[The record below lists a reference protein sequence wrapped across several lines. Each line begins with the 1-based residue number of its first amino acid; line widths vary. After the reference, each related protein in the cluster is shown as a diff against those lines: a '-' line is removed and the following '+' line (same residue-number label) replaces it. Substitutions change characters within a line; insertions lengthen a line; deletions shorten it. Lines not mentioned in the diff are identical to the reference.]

1 MCKRPVHSVNRLITQ
16 PAVTHS
22 AFATRQI
29 AHFGWRRKQVKGR
42 GFVVWTKRTVAIWT
56 FRKAVFSDFVDLL
69 SPEETAPQSRMSLL
83 AAGLSSVVGFRFWR
97 LDNIRRRRLGG
108 SGRIPLKLCY
118 LLLEVRES
126 AFKFSNLCTQM
137 FIFFLE
143 AFINPGFLDNPG
155 NEVQLATF
163 P

>member
-1 MCKRPVHSVNRLITQ
+1 M
-16 PAVTHS
+16 
-22 AFATRQI
+22 
-29 AHFGWRRKQVKGR
+29 
-42 GFVVWTKRTVAIWT
+42 VWTKRTVAIWT